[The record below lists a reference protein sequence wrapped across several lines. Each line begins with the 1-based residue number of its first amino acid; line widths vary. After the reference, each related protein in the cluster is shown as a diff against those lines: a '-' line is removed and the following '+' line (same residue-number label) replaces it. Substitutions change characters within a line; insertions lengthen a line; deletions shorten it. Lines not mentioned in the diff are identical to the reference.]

1 MEVAKID
8 AGKFCCIFTLKI
20 SSNCLRRVD
29 DVWLASNWNV
39 LHLTACNQKKT
50 FLLKLFF
57 FAVRLLASSFIGP
70 LVSVIGQDNLE
81 MILPWIGF
89 DLNSFEIFKI
99 SIHWKN
105 RKTAPLV
112 PQSNFTVQT
121 ESAETQFWRE
131 EQKSTGSRECIEQFE
146 PFHFQPERTCTS
158 TWVNPVFKP
167 YFLR

>member
-1 MEVAKID
+1 MVSMKKTQINKTTKSAKLNLEFEQRTSHGITRLNTILSGLTRYNSFLCGSSKFFRGLRNAFHSKIYKICKLESSKLVFTCSWKTSLQKND

-81 MILPWIGF
+81 MILP
-89 DLNSFEIFKI
+89 
-99 SIHWKN
+99 
-105 RKTAPLV
+105 
-112 PQSNFTVQT
+112 
-121 ESAETQFWRE
+121 
-131 EQKSTGSRECIEQFE
+131 
-146 PFHFQPERTCTS
+146 
-158 TWVNPVFKP
+158 
-167 YFLR
+167 